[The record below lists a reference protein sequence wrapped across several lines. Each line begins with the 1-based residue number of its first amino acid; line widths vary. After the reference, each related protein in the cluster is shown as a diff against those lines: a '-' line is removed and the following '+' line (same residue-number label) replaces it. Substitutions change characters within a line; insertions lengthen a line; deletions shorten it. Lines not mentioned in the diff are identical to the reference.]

1 MAKLTVTIENSAG
14 VILSDANVTY
24 ACGEVTGTVTTDS
37 TGIASISGLSAGDYT
52 ITGSING
59 YTATS
64 ATVTIGADDIQ
75 TVIKLPTSSTAAAES
90 AAQTVLSN
98 ATTVDWKTLKAAAEA
113 AVTQLSTSVST
124 SDLTDSTVLTSV
136 YAQVTTV
143 IQTAVS
149 SVENYKSQLMISRHS
164 KGFFQC
170 LLIDAKLVGI
180 TIFQRWLSA
189 EITKLQAKLEEKLK
203 NL

>member
-14 VILSDANVTY
+14 VILSDANVIY

-37 TGIASISGLSAGDYT
+37 TGVASISGLSAGDYT

-64 ATVTIGADDIQ
+64 TTVTIGTDDIQ
-75 TVIKLPTSSTAAAES
+75 TVIKLPASSTAAAES

-170 LLIDAKLVGI
+170 LLINAKLVGI

-203 NL
+203 SL